1 MLYNTSSEIK
11 YTVANALPIGIPSLM
26 NRASNYTWEEQTF
39 VGCSKVVAQNFSPK
53 YNNTLVVVG

>member
-39 VGCSKVVAQNFSPK
+39 VGCSKVASSTKLFPQIQ
-53 YNNTLVVVG
+53 